1 MEEST
6 GGGKTSFTP
15 LEDVKKYE
23 FVDFEDGQLNY
34 VDGQVDVKQL
44 NGVFKTI
51 FSFMAQQVQETC
63 NIKMRLSAL
72 EESKIDIEKE
82 LKQRGFFEVEEKV
95 LRLAEEIAETQIEI
109 REETLRNISWELHDN
124 IGQLLTLAKIQLQNT
139 TQENIKEVSETISKG
154 LNEVR
159 ALSKLINP
167 EAINNINLKE
177 AVQLEVDR
185 FNRLEFIKSNL
196 TITGSEVEI
205 DKKATIIIF
214 RILQEFFSNTI
225 KHSKASELNVVL
237 EYSETHLKIVVK
249 DNGVGFL
256 CDDKKEGIGLINI
269 KHRAKLIGA
278 DALFTSAKN
287 NGTTLEINYKL

>member
-1 MEEST
+1 MD
-6 GGGKTSFTP
+6 KTNTEIIIIIFTIII
-15 LEDVKKYE
+15 L
-23 FVDFEDGQLNY
+23 FVTIGIVLLF
-34 VDGQVDVKQL
+34 
-44 NGVFKTI
+44 TI
-51 FSFMAQQVQETC
+51 FQKRKNE
-63 NIKMRLSAL
+63 L
-72 EESKIDIEKE
+72 
-82 LKQRGFFEVEEKV
+82 LKQQKLAKEEFEK
-95 LRLAEEIAETQIEI
+95 EIAETQIEI

-139 TQENIKEVSETISKG
+139 TKENVKEVSETITKG

-185 FNRLEFIKSNL
+185 FNRLEFIKSSL
-196 TITGSEVEI
+196 TITGSDIDI

-225 KHSKASELNVVL
+225 KHSKASELSVCL
-237 EYSETHLKIVVK
+237 SYTESHLKILAK

-256 CDDKKEGIGLINI
+256 SEEKKEGIGLINI
-269 KHRAKLIGA
+269 KNRAKLIGA
-278 DALFTSAKN
+278 NALFTSEKN
-287 NGTTLEINYKL
+287 KGTTLEINYKL

>member
-1 MEEST
+1 MD
-6 GGGKTSFTP
+6 KTNTEIIIIIFTIII
-15 LEDVKKYE
+15 L
-23 FVDFEDGQLNY
+23 FVTIGIVLLF
-34 VDGQVDVKQL
+34 
-44 NGVFKTI
+44 TI
-51 FSFMAQQVQETC
+51 FQKRKNE
-63 NIKMRLSAL
+63 L
-72 EESKIDIEKE
+72 
-82 LKQRGFFEVEEKV
+82 LKQQKLAKEEFEK
-95 LRLAEEIAETQIEI
+95 EIAETQIEI

>member
-1 MEEST
+1 MD
-6 GGGKTSFTP
+6 KTNTEIIIIIFTIII
-15 LEDVKKYE
+15 L
-23 FVDFEDGQLNY
+23 FVTIGIVLLF
-34 VDGQVDVKQL
+34 
-44 NGVFKTI
+44 TI
-51 FSFMAQQVQETC
+51 FQKRKNE
-63 NIKMRLSAL
+63 L
-72 EESKIDIEKE
+72 
-82 LKQRGFFEVEEKV
+82 LKQQKLAKEEFEK
-95 LRLAEEIAETQIEI
+95 EIAETQIEI

-139 TQENIKEVSETISKG
+139 TKENVKEVSETITKG

-185 FNRLEFIKSNL
+185 FNRLEFIKSSL
-196 TITGSEVEI
+196 TITGTNIDI

-225 KHSKASELNVVL
+225 KHSKASELCVFLNYT
-237 EYSETHLKIVVK
+237 ESHLKIVAK

-256 CDDKKEGIGLINI
+256 SEEKKEGIGLINI
-269 KHRAKLIGA
+269 KNRAKLIGA
-278 DALFTSAKN
+278 NALFTSEKN
-287 NGTTLEINYKL
+287 KGTTLEINYKL